1 MVQWSEQIF
10 LKVFCICISLINLEL
25 ISWLWQI
32 NLKIVCAYAY
42 LWMTEK
48 KYVCVGGCMFAY
60 MYVLCQGIF
69 FSINK
74 IFTNC
79 PLHLLVSCFL
89 VTGNY
94 VYSPRT
100 SLIFFLPIFKDLF
113 SKCICFVLCSTK
125 FNSDHLC
132 DHGLGTIHYTLI
144 DSPMGTHWTLALL
157 FSK

>member
-1 MVQWSEQIF
+1 MVVTNQSENCM
-10 LKVFCICISLINLEL
+10 CICIFVNDR
-25 ISWLWQI
+25 
-32 NLKIVCAYAY
+32 
-42 LWMTEK
+42 EK
-48 KYVCVGGCMFAY
+48 VCVWRVHVCMTAY
-60 MYVLCQGIF
+60 MYLLFQGIF
-69 FSINK
+69 FQLTKYLPIV
-74 IFTNC
+74 

-100 SLIFFLPIFKDLF
+100 SLIFFLPKSVSSIFKDLF
-113 SKCICFVLCSTK
+113 SKFICFVLCSTK

-144 DSPMGTHWTLALL
+144 GSPMGIHWTLVLL